1 MDSRF
6 VWDDLVLPESETA
19 TLRAIA
25 VLLRTTINERSGP
38 GISALFVGPPGTGT
52 STGKTMAA
60 EVLSRDLNLALYR
73 IDLSSLVSKYIG
85 ETEKNLRGV
94 FEVAEQGGA
103 ILLFDEA
110 DALFGK
116 RSEVEDSHDRYA
128 NVEVGFLLQQM
139 EAFRGLT
146 ILISNGATPLDP
158 ALLRCLTFV
167 VQFPFPQLT
176 TG

>member
-1 MDSRF
+1 MDPRF
-6 VWDDLVLPESETA
+6 VWDDLVLPEAETA

-25 VLLRTTINERSGP
+25 AQLRTTIDERSGP
-38 GISALFVGPPGTGT
+38 GISALFAGPIGA
-52 STGKTMAA
+52 GKTMAA
-60 EVLSRDLNLALYR
+60 EVLARDLGLALYR

-94 FEVAEQGGA
+94 FAAAEQGGA

-110 DALFGK
+110 NALFGK
-116 RSEVEDSHDRYA
+116 RSDVKDSHDRYA
-128 NVEVGFLLQQM
+128 DVEVGFLLQQM

-146 ILISNGATPLDP
+146 ILTSNGATPLEP

-167 VQFPFPQLT
+167 VQFPLP
-176 TG
+176 

>member
-6 VWDDLVLPESETA
+6 VWDDLVLPQSETA

-25 VLLRTTINERSGP
+25 ARLRTTIDERSGP
-38 GISALFVGPPGTGT
+38 GIGALFVGPVGG
-52 STGKTMAA
+52 GKTMAA
-60 EVLSRDLNLALYR
+60 QVLAGDLNLALYR
-73 IDLSSLVSKYIG
+73 IDLSALVSDYIG
-85 ETEKNLRGV
+85 ETEKNLRAV
-94 FEVAEQGGA
+94 FEAAEQGGA

-116 RSEVEDSHDRYA
+116 RSKVEDSHDRYA

-146 ILISNGATPLDP
+146 ILTSNGTAPLDP

-167 VQFPFPQLT
+167 VQFPFR
-176 TG
+176 

>member
-1 MDSRF
+1 MDPRF
-6 VWDDLVLPESETA
+6 VWDDLVLPEAETA

-25 VLLRTTINERSGP
+25 AQLRTMIGERRGP
-38 GISALFVGPPGTGT
+38 GISALFAGPIGA
-52 STGKTMAA
+52 GKTMAA
-60 EVLSRDLNLALYR
+60 EVLARDLGLALYR

-94 FEVAEQGGA
+94 FAAAEQGGA

-116 RSEVEDSHDRYA
+116 RSDVKDSHDRYA
-128 NVEVGFLLQQM
+128 DVEVGFLLQQM

-146 ILISNGATPLDP
+146 ILTSDGATPLEP

-167 VQFPFPQLT
+167 VQFPLP
-176 TG
+176 

>member
-6 VWDDLVLPESETA
+6 VWDDLVLPQSETA

-25 VLLRTTINERSGP
+25 ALLRTTNNERRGP
-38 GISALFVGPPGTGT
+38 GISALFAGPPGTGT
-52 STGKTMAA
+52 STGKTLAA
-60 EVLSRDLNLALYR
+60 EVLARDLNLGLYR

-94 FEVAEQGGA
+94 FEAAEQGGA

-116 RSEVEDSHDRYA
+116 RSEIEDSHDRYA
-128 NVEVGFLLQQM
+128 NVEAGFLLQQM

-146 ILISNGATPLDP
+146 ILASNETAPLDP

-167 VQFPFPQLT
+167 VQFPFP
-176 TG
+176 

>member
-6 VWDDLVLPESETA
+6 VWDDLVLPQSETA

-25 VLLRTTINERSGP
+25 AQLRATINERRGP
-38 GISALFVGPPGTGT
+38 GISALFAGPPGTGT
-52 STGKTMAA
+52 GTTLAA
-60 EVLSRDLNLALYR
+60 EALARDLNLGLYR
-73 IDLSSLVSKYIG
+73 IDLSSLVGKYIG

-94 FEVAEQGGA
+94 FAVAEQGGA

-128 NVEVGFLLQQM
+128 NIEVGFLLQQM

-146 ILISNGATPLDP
+146 ILTSNGTAPLDP

-167 VQFPFPQLT
+167 VQFPFP
-176 TG
+176 

>member
-6 VWDDLVLPESETA
+6 VWDALVLPESETA

-25 VLLRTTINERSGP
+25 ALLRTTINERSGA
-38 GISALFVGPPGTGT
+38 GISALFAGPPGTGT
-52 STGKTMAA
+52 GTGTGRTMAA
-60 EVLSRDLNLALYR
+60 EVLARDLNLALYR
-73 IDLSSLVSKYIG
+73 IDLSSLVGKYIC

-94 FEVAEQGGA
+94 FEAAEQGGA

-116 RSEVEDSHDRYA
+116 RGEVEDSHDRYA
-128 NVEVGFLLQQM
+128 NIEVGFLLQQM

-146 ILISNGATPLDP
+146 ILTSNGTAPLDP

-167 VQFPFPQLT
+167 VQFPFP
-176 TG
+176 